1 MAERSEAGRRVPEA
15 PVGRGRR
22 EPAVGRH
29 SVGWL
34 AGTGGLSLFLK
45 QKGGEA
51 TRGTGSEAAS
61 ASDLGTD
68 SEAHSATRAVQK
80 IVLDICHKIC

>member
-15 PVGRGRR
+15 PVGEAGGSRPLG
-22 EPAVGRH
+22 GTLLD
-29 SVGWL
+29 GWL
-34 AGTGGLSLFLK
+34 GRAAFSLFRK

-51 TRGTGSEAAS
+51 TRGTGSEATS
-61 ASDLGTD
+61 AGDFGTD

-80 IVLDICHKIC
+80 IVLDICYNMC